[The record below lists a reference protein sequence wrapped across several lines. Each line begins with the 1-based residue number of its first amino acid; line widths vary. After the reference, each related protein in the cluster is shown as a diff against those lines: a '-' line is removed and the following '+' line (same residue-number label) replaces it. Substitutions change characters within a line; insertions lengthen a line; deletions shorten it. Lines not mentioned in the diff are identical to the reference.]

1 MFKNTVQNLNKTYFQ
16 LSYCMSHGVI
26 LFPLSKLEFHNTILT
41 SGVFWDVMQCS
52 LGDKHKCLK
61 NTLPSSSV
69 FSLYNG
75 VAGFS
80 AMLATPIHQTAYC
93 SIPEDHNP
101 NNPAVRAW
109 NLISWLAFHGF
120 PHSLQQGLCNR
131 PRPPPSK
138 SLLTCKSLF
147 SYTNWLYITS
157 EFETVSINNPT
168 INHSTTSYRRGDDIT
183 KHSWH

>member
-1 MFKNTVQNLNKTYFQ
+1 MADEFCLKCPT
-16 LSYCMSHGVI
+16 SHGITI
-26 LFPLSKLEFHNTILT
+26 LSLSKLEFHNTILT

-52 LGDKHKCLK
+52 LGDRHKCLK
-61 NTLPSSSV
+61 NMLPSSSV
-69 FSLYNG
+69 FSLYDG
-75 VAGFS
+75 SAGFS
-80 AMLATPIHQTAYC
+80 ATVATPIFPTANC

-131 PRPPPSK
+131 PWPHPSK
-138 SLLTCKSLF
+138 SLLTCKALF
-147 SYTNWLYITS
+147 SHTNWYYITS
-157 EFETVSINNPT
+157 EFGTVSINNPT
-168 INHSTTSYRRGDDIT
+168 INHPSTSYRMGDDIT